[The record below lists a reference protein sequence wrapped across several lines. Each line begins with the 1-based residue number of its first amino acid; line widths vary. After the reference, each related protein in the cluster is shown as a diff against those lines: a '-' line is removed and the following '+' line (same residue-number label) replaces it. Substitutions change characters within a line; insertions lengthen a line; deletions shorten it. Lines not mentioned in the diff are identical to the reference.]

1 MSRNAGGSRVRGPN
15 SALTEFLRERGID
28 ANAIRHRYEETLQQ
42 QATGSSETVV
52 TISGSSATSRSRSR
66 EVETTVSSSSRSRKR
81 TKKKHE
87 DSDDEGEIL
96 ARMTR
101 PRPGQIDFCAECQ
114 CRFTVTAY
122 SKPARDGNGLLC
134 HSCGSK
140 YAQEEKQQKKTQIS
154 SRKRKKSIAAAL
166 LDKQEFAVP
175 KLQDLCV
182 KVIAKYIED
191 VEILGDIG
199 DFNMEKIARILS
211 RNRSLKDNTL
221 KLFLNPSIRRLHL
234 WDCSNLSS
242 DSLELIGSYCP
253 LLESLT
259 LSMCGQITDKV
270 IDYYS
275 TNLRNLHSLTINGG
289 FLITSGCWVRFF
301 DTIGS
306 QLVRFSLA
314 NTLRFNRESLQ
325 ALVRNCSATVE
336 ELSLS
341 RVGSL
346 KNEDIP
352 VLLQLRELTALE
364 LSYMRDAITDD
375 DLIDLL
381 RVIGPRLV
389 TLNLDDSGDLTDKF
403 LLEGVRP
410 YCGRLQNLSL
420 ALCDGFTDAGVRDV
434 FKDWEF
440 NNGLINANFSRCTN
454 VGDEAI
460 QALIDHSAKT
470 LVILNLNSVYK
481 LTSATFQLLAS
492 SDCEFLSQ
500 LDFGFVHCVGDQEIE
515 VLTARCKSLQLI
527 EAYGNIRITELA
539 KVKRGVKV
547 LGRQS
552 DSL

>member
-28 ANAIRHRYEETLQQ
+28 ANAIRHRYEETIQQ
-42 QATGSSETVV
+42 QATASSDTVV
-52 TISGSSATSRSRSR
+52 TVSGSSSTSSSRSH
-66 EVETTVSSSSRSRKR
+66 EVETRVSSTSRSRKR
-81 TKKKHE
+81 TKKKRE
-87 DSDDEGEIL
+87 YSDDEGEL
-96 ARMTR
+96 LSRMTR

-175 KLQDLCV
+175 NLQDLCI
-182 KVIAKYIED
+182 KIIAKYIDD

-211 RNRSLKDNTL
+211 RNRSLKDNTV
-221 KLFLNPSIRRLHL
+221 KLFLGPSIKRLHF
-234 WDCSNLSS
+234 WDCSNLCS
-242 DSLELIGSYCP
+242 DSLELIASYCP

-275 TNLRNLHSLTINGG
+275 TNLRNLHSLTVNGG
-289 FLITSGCWVRFF
+289 FLVTSGCWVRFF

-306 QLVRFSLA
+306 QLVRFSVA
-314 NTLRFNRESLQ
+314 NTLRFNRNPLE
-325 ALVRNCSATVE
+325 ALVRNCSGTLE
-336 ELSLS
+336 ELSFS

-346 KNEDIP
+346 QDEDIP
-352 VLLQLRELTALE
+352 LLLQLPKLTALE
-364 LSYMRDAITDD
+364 LSYMRSAITDD
-375 DLIDLL
+375 CMIGLL
-381 RVIGPRLV
+381 RLV
-389 TLNLDDSGDLTDKF
+389 GSQLVALNLDDSGDLSDKF
-403 LLEGVRP
+403 LVEGVRP
-410 YCGRLQNLSL
+410 HCGRLQNLSL
-420 ALCDGFTDAGVRDV
+420 ALGDGFTDVGVRDL
-434 FKDWEF
+434 FKDWEL
-440 NNGLINANFSRCTN
+440 NNGLISANFSRCTN
-454 VGDEAI
+454 VGDEGI

-470 LVILNLNSVYK
+470 LVILNLNSIYN
-481 LTSATFQLLAS
+481 LTSATFRLLAS

-500 LDFGFVHCVGDQEIE
+500 LDFGFVHCVGDEEIE
-515 VLTARCKSLQLI
+515 VLTERCKSLQLI
-527 EAYGNIRITELA
+527 EAYGNIRISEFA
-539 KVKRGVKV
+539 KLKRGVKV
-547 LGRQS
+547 AGRQS

>member
-42 QATGSSETVV
+42 QASASSDTVV
-52 TISGSSATSRSRSR
+52 TVSGSSATSRSRSR
-66 EVETTVSSSSRSRKR
+66 EVETTVASSSRSRKR

-87 DSDDEGEIL
+87 DSDDEGEVL
-96 ARMTR
+96 ARMAR
-101 PRPGQIDFCAECQ
+101 PRPGQIEFCAECQ

-122 SKPARDGNGLLC
+122 SKAARDGNGLLC

-175 KLQDLCV
+175 KLQDMCIKL
-182 KVIAKYIED
+182 IARYIED
-191 VEILGDIG
+191 VEMLGDIG

-221 KLFLNPSIRRLHL
+221 KLFLNPSIKRLHF
-234 WDCSNLSS
+234 WDCSNLCS

-253 LLESLT
+253 LVESLT
-259 LSMCGQITDKV
+259 LSMCGQMTDKV

-289 FLITSGCWVRFF
+289 FLITSGCWLRFF
-301 DTIGS
+301 DAIGS
-306 QLVRFSLA
+306 QLNRFSLA
-314 NTLRFNRESLQ
+314 NTLRFNRESLE
-325 ALVRNCSATVE
+325 AIVRNCSGTLE

-346 KNEDIP
+346 KVEDISL
-352 VLLQLRELTALE
+352 LLQLPRLTALE

-375 DLIDLL
+375 IMIDLL
-381 RVIGPRLV
+381 RTFGPQLV

-410 YCGRLQNLSL
+410 HCGRLQNLSL
-420 ALCDGFTDAGVRDV
+420 ALCDGFTDIGVRDV
-434 FKDWEF
+434 FKDWEV
-440 NNGLINANFSRCTN
+440 NNGLINANFSRCVN
-454 VGDEAI
+454 VGDAGI

-470 LVILNLNSVYK
+470 LVVLNLNSIYK

-492 SDCEFLSQ
+492 SDCEFLSH
-500 LDFGFVHCVGDQEIE
+500 LDFGFVHCVGDEEIE
-515 VLTARCKSLQLI
+515 VLTERCKSLQLI

-539 KVKRGVKV
+539 KIKRGVKV
-547 LGRQS
+547 AGRQS

>member
-28 ANAIRHRYEETLQQ
+28 ANAIRHRYEETIQQ
-42 QATGSSETVV
+42 QATASPDTVV
-52 TISGSSATSRSRSR
+52 TVSGSSATSRSRSR

-87 DSDDEGEIL
+87 DSDDEGELL

-175 KLQDLCV
+175 KLQDLCI

-221 KLFLNPSIRRLHL
+221 KLFLNPSIKRLHF

-242 DSLELIGSYCP
+242 DSLELIASYCP

-259 LSMCGQITDKV
+259 LSMCGQMTDKV

-275 TNLRNLHSLTINGG
+275 TNLRNLHSVTINGG

-301 DTIGS
+301 DKIGS

-325 ALVRNCSATVE
+325 ALVRNCSATLE

-352 VLLQLRELTALE
+352 LLLQLPKLTALE

-375 DLIDLL
+375 DVIDLL

-500 LDFGFVHCVGDQEIE
+500 LDFGFVHCVGDEEIE
-515 VLTARCKSLQLI
+515 VLTERCKSLQLI